1 MKVFITR
8 RIPETGIQFLREKG
22 YEVVIR
28 DKDGLISEEEI
39 VHGIRNFDGVI
50 SMLSDPIG
58 AELLSEA
65 GKCRVIANYAVGTN
79 NIDIEAA
86 AKQGITVTNTPDVL
100 TEATAE
106 LAMALLL
113 AATRRIVQADRFARE
128 GKFQGWDPLLL
139 LGKGLD
145 GKTVG
150 IVGMGRIG
158 QAFARM
164 VSGFNAR
171 ILYYS
176 RTKQPVPYPLV
187 DFETLLKESDFISLH
202 LPLTKE
208 SRHMFTQHE
217 FNRMKDGVVFINTA
231 RGSIVREQGL
241 VNALNTGKI
250 SFSGLDVYE
259 FEPRITEELKQME
272 NVVLLPHIGS
282 ATEKARNDMAILAAQ
297 NVDAVLRG
305 KPPVTPCGHDERK

>member
-1 MKVFITR
+1 MKIFITR

-28 DKDGLISEEEI
+28 DKDGLISPDEL
-39 VHGIRNFDGVI
+39 IRGLRDFDGII

-58 AELLSEA
+58 ADVLSVA

-79 NIDIEAA
+79 NIDIKAA
-86 AKQGITVTNTPDVL
+86 NKQGITITNTPDVL

-113 AATRRIVQADRFARE
+113 AASRRIVQADRFTRE

-158 QAFARM
+158 QAFARII
-164 VSGFNAR
+164 SGFNVR
-171 ILYYS
+171 VLYYS

-202 LPLTKE
+202 LPLTPE
-208 SRHMFTQHE
+208 SRHMFTTE
-217 FNRMKDGVVFINTA
+217 GFNRMKDGVVFINTA
-231 RGSIVREQGL
+231 RGPIVREQDL
-241 VNALNTGKI
+241 VSALKSGKI
-250 SFSGLDVYE
+250 SFAGLDVYE
-259 FEPRITEELKQME
+259 FEPEITEELKTMD

-282 ATEKARNDMAILAAQ
+282 ATEKARNDMALLAAE

-305 KPPVTPCGHDERK
+305 KPPVTPCGRNGRK